1 MILTVC
7 AHTVQKAG
15 AVVNGGV
22 ENLTQPPK
30 TGQKKVRYMEM
41 TIEELASKLTS
52 ECEMMIMQ
60 NGVCVDVVTAYEA
73 DRSKY
78 AAAHI
83 EDFRAYCFRPTFKVT
98 IK

>member
-1 MILTVC
+1 MTIQGS
-7 AHTVQKAG
+7 AHTVQKVG

-22 ENLTQPPK
+22 VNLTQPQR
-30 TGQKKVRYMEM
+30 TGLKKVRYMEM

-52 ECEMMIMQ
+52 ECEIMIMQ

-83 EDFRAYCFRPTFKVT
+83 DDFRAYCFRPTFKVT